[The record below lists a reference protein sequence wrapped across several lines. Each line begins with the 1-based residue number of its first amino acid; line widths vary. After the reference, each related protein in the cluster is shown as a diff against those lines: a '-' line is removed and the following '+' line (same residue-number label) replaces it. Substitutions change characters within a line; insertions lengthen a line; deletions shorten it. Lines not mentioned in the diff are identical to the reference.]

1 MRISD
6 WSSDVCSSD
15 LKVGLRESTTAEIET
30 DLRAVQVELEDL
42 RRQLTAAE
50 DALARTRITA
60 PEAGRV
66 YGLRFHTH
74 GGVVAPGDPILN
86 LVPDDE
92 EMIVLARLDPN
103 DIDAVRE
110 GAQVSVRRP
119 SFNQL
124 PFQPIAG
131 TVVRLAPVAFP
142 PDHAPPYSY
151 PPLRPPPGTS

>member
-50 DALARTRITA
+50 DALVRTRITA

-74 GGVVAPGDPILN
+74 GGVVAPGDPHLK
-86 LVPDDE
+86 LVPDE
-92 EMIVLARLDPN
+92 TGSASGRE
-103 DIDAVRE
+103 RE
-110 GAQVSVRRP
+110 GQV
-119 SFNQL
+119 
-124 PFQPIAG
+124 G
-131 TVVRLAPVAFP
+131 
-142 PDHAPPYSY
+142 
-151 PPLRPPPGTS
+151 

>member
-66 YGLRFHTH
+66 YGLRLHTP
-74 GGVVAPGDPILN
+74 GAVVAPRDPILTM
-86 LVPDDE
+86 VPDDE
-92 EMIVLARLDPN
+92 DILVLPPLSPHAIP
-103 DIDAVRE
+103 AVRE
-110 GAQVSVRRP
+110 
-119 SFNQL
+119 
-124 PFQPIAG
+124 
-131 TVVRLAPVAFP
+131 
-142 PDHAPPYSY
+142 APP
-151 PPLRPPPGTS
+151 RPGP